1 MTRYATTTNLV
12 RLGIRAEALSGV
24 ATAVQEEALDAA
36 SAVADG
42 YLRAR
47 GYVLPIT
54 AWSADLT
61 RAVAILAAFDLLVT
75 RGFEPS
81 HSRLG
86 GFRRGVRWL
95 GIAVFRERQRPI
107 IYPMPGPPIANQQRT
122 MDKAAA
128 PSAGRHG
135 RRRLALLGR
144 AGQLS
149 PPLRGR
155 QAPA

>member
-75 RGFEPS
+75 RGFDPQAGADDV
-81 HSRLG
+81 LL
-86 GFRRGVRWL
+86 RRV
-95 GIAVFRERQRPI
+95 ARPR
-107 IYPMPGPPIANQQRT
+107 AR
-122 MDKAAA
+122 AAA
-128 PSAGRHG
+128 LLAARMTHCTHL
-135 RRRLALLGR
+135 RRTHPPPTRAYGHPLAPAR
-144 AGQLS
+144 V
-149 PPLRGR
+149 PLRHVTAAAEASSAALFVPPR
-155 QAPA
+155 C